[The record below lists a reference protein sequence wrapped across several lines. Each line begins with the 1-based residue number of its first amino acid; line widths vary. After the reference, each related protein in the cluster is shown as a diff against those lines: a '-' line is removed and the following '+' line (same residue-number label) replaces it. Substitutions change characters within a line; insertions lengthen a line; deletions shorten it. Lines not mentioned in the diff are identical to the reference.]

1 MHNQWQLPQDIDNQT
16 GIEFFDIDIDN
27 LTVTKFFFEKTTYPV
42 NMKKINN
49 WPKPGVK
56 FQ

>member
-27 LTVTKFFFEKTTYPV
+27 LTVTKFFFRKNNLPSEYEK
-42 NMKKINN
+42 N
-49 WPKPGVK
+49 
-56 FQ
+56 Q